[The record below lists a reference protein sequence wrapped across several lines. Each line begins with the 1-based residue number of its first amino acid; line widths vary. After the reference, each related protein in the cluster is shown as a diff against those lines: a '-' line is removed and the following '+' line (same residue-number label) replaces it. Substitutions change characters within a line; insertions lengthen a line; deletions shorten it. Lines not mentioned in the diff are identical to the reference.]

1 MWVTQMNHIVMDI
14 DREPYR
20 DWFSS
25 QVRAAGADHHSP
37 VSIPNGP
44 CPGLGF
50 PGAAC
55 VPLPGTTQER
65 VAGLLGGTCGEILV
79 G

>member
-1 MWVTQMNHIVMDI
+1 MNHIVMDI

-25 QVRAAGADHHSP
+25 QVRAASTGHQGP

-44 CPGLGF
+44 CPVLGF

-55 VPLPGTTQER
+55 VPLPGLHKKGWQ
-65 VAGLLGGTCGEILV
+65 GC
-79 G
+79 